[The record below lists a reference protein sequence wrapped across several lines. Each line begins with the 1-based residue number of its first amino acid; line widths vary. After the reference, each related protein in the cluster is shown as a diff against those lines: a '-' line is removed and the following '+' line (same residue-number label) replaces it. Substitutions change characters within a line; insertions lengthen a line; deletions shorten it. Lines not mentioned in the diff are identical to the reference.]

1 MSTATTTPR
10 DSTTAKAPQLRGWVE
25 IFKAGTHTDSKGR
38 EFKAS
43 TSDIDQ
49 IVANHALGRAPGVL
63 GHPKDN
69 DPAYAWV
76 DGLKRDGNSLFAK
89 FGDINPAFDDGVAL
103 GAYRNRSIKIVRDK
117 AHGLRLWH
125 VGWLGA
131 QPPAIDGLSPNP
143 VQFAAGDVAEAFEFA
158 ADGDEIAAQALSY
171 AIDNIGRLLRG
182 LRDHVIEQDGVDVAD
197 RVLPTW
203 QIDSVVNQAQAARE
217 ALAAEAA
224 ADAATTSPMF
234 SHPSNTGDPSM
245 SNITLTPEQLEEKL
259 AAARREAQTQTEAQF
274 SAQGQELAELRSQR
288 LADKAQGLINGW
300 KSKGLIV
307 PADEAG
313 LREFMGALDAAETFE
328 FTAAGAAA
336 PTKKSLL
343 DYFAEFVTARKPAV
357 KLGSSGAGSQVDDDV
372 ALDLQ
377 DPMAIN
383 AAASEFQKAE
393 QAAGRNCS
401 FEFAVQ
407 HVADQAQAKA

>member
-1 MSTATTTPR
+1 MSTATQTPPNAPR

-25 IFKAGTHTDSKGR
+25 IFRAGTHTDSKGR

-43 TSDIDQ
+43 TADIDQ
-49 IVANHALGRAPGVL
+49 IVANHALGRAPAVL

-69 DPAYAWV
+69 DPAFAWV
-76 DGLKRDGNSLFAK
+76 DGIKREGDSLFAK
-89 FGDINPAFDDGVAL
+89 FADINPAFDDGVAL

-143 VQFAAGDVAEAFEFA
+143 VQFAAGDFDDAHEFA
-158 ADGDEIAAQALSY
+158 QVDDAAAALGW
-171 AIDNIGRLLRG
+171 ALEGVGRLLRG
-182 LRDHVIEQDGVDVAD
+182 LRDHVIEQDGAEVAD

-203 QIDSVVNQAQAARE
+203 SIDDVVNQAKAARD
-217 ALAAEAA
+217 ALMRESRAVAA
-224 ADAATTSPMF
+224 F
-234 SHPSNTGDPSM
+234 NHPSNTGDPSM

-259 AAARREAQTQTEAQF
+259 AAARREAQTQAEAQF

-288 LADKAQGLINGW
+288 QAEKAQGLINGW
-300 KSKGLIV
+300 KSKGLIL

-313 LREFMGALDAAETFE
+313 LREFMGALDQAEAFE
-328 FTAAGAAA
+328 FTAPGAAA
-336 PTKKSLL
+336 PAKKGLL
-343 DYFAEFVTARKPAV
+343 DFFAEFVSARKPAV
-357 KLGSSGAGSQVDDDV
+357 KLGGAGARGADDDQ

-377 DPMAIN
+377 DPVAIN

-393 QAAGRNCS
+393 QAAGRSCS

-407 HVADQAQAKA
+407 HVASQAQA